1 MKKYISVFRIRFIN
15 SLQYRA
21 AAFGEILKSFAWAF
35 MEIMAYTAL
44 YRTAG
49 NAFPMDLSQTVAY
62 VWMQQVL
69 FLMYSVVFGDEEIYT
84 AIGSGSIAYEL
95 VRPMGLYGRWFSQS
109 AANRVAF
116 MSVNS
121 LPVLF
126 IAAFLPKPYRMA
138 LPQNLLQLLLF
149 LVSAALAL
157 GVVVA
162 FAMLM
167 YISLFFLVSQRG
179 IKVIVTAVTTF
190 LSGGI
195 IPLPFFPDQVL
206 AAVKVLPFAAMQNM
220 PLQIFCGR
228 LTGMDALRGVLF
240 QIFWLS
246 VLVMIG
252 QLFMKVSVKKVVV
265 QGG

>member
-21 AAFGEILKSFAWAF
+21 AALGEILKCFAWAF
-35 MEIMAYTAL
+35 MEILAYTAL

-49 NAFPMDLSQTVAY
+49 NAFPMEFSQTVSY
-62 VWMQQVL
+62 VWMQQIL
-69 FLMYSVVFGDEEIYT
+69 FVMYSVVFGDEEIYT

-95 VRPMGLYGRWFSQS
+95 VRPMDLYGRWFSQS
-109 AANRVAF
+109 MANRAAF

-121 LPVLF
+121 LPVLL
-126 IAAFLPKPYRMA
+126 IAALLPEPYRIT
-138 LPQNLLQLLLF
+138 LPQNLPQFLLF
-149 LVSAALAL
+149 LISAALAL
-157 GVVVA
+157 GVVAA

-167 YISLFFLVSQRG
+167 YVSLIYIVSQRG
-179 IKVIVTAVTTF
+179 IKIIVTAITTF

-206 AAVKVLPFAAMQNM
+206 AVVKVLPFAAMQNM
-220 PLQIFCGR
+220 PLQIFCGN
-228 LTGMDALRGVLF
+228 LTGTDALMGVFF
-240 QIFWLS
+240 QLFWLAAL
-246 VLVMIG
+246 VLAG
-252 QLFMKVSVKKVVV
+252 QLFMRASLKKIVV